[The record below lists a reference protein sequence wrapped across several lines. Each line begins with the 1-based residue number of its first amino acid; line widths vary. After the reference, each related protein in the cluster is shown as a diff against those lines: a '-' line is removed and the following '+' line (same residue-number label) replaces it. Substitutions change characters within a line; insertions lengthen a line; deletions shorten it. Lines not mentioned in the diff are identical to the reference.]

1 MNNAFEL
8 PTSLTVGG
16 REYRIR
22 SDFRVMLHIFRAF
35 NDPDLTPS
43 KKCYICMKCLYEDYE
58 SIPREHLQQAAEA
71 AFRFAD
77 GGDMP
82 KSENLEGIKTF
93 DWEQDA
99 WLLFPAV
106 NKAAGFE
113 TRSAKY
119 LHWWTFLGYIGTIDE
134 GLFSQV
140 LHIRGKLARG
150 KPLENWEQEFYRE
163 HRSMVDLREHLS
175 EEERLAE
182 ERDAAFLRELTGD

>member
-1 MNNAFEL
+1 MSRIYDL
-8 PTSLTVGG
+8 PKALDIGG
-16 REYRIR
+16 REYPIR
-22 SDFRVMLHIFRAF
+22 TDFRVMLDIFRAF
-35 NDPDLTPS
+35 GDPELTNEE
-43 KKCYICMKCLYEDYE
+43 KCYVCVKCLYEDFD
-58 SIPREHLQQAAEA
+58 SIPKEHLQEA
-71 AFRFAD
+71 VERAYWFAD

-99 WLLFPAV
+99 GLMFPAV

-113 TRSAKY
+113 TRAAKY

-150 KPLENWEQEFYRE
+150 KPLEKWEQEFYRE
-163 HRSMVDLREHLS
+163 HRSMVDLRERLT

-182 ERDAAFLRELTGD
+182 ERDEEFLRELTGD